1 LCFGLTKC
9 WKGDFRIENVI
20 LAVITMNLETVGG
33 GAPIFYVKEK
43 SEMESLALS
52 LSNIVNGTVHEPS
65 EDVFV
70 IVKH

>member
-1 LCFGLTKC
+1 M
-9 WKGDFRIENVI
+9 I